1 MYHVISKRPFH
12 LRKKFEKRSIDLNNL
27 ISQYKSIHDKS
38 GNGFKLKEEVCEVE
52 SSIGQ
57 EIKSLEG
64 KIAEH
69 KFDINK
75 LHGPLNKVQRLV
87 VAMEK
92 ECD

>member
-1 MYHVISKRPFH
+1 M
-12 LRKKFEKRSIDLNNL
+12 
-27 ISQYKSIHDKS
+27 
-38 GNGFKLKEEVCEVE
+38 E

-64 KIAEH
+64 NIAEH
-69 KFDINK
+69 KFEINK

-92 ECD
+92 ECDWLEKEVKLLRIYVWETSLVHLKWSVYLVA

>member
-1 MYHVISKRPFH
+1 M
-12 LRKKFEKRSIDLNNL
+12 
-27 ISQYKSIHDKS
+27 
-38 GNGFKLKEEVCEVE
+38 E

-64 KIAEH
+64 NIAKH

-92 ECD
+92 ECDWLEEVTFLRVHVWGTSLVHLEWSVYLIACSKFPLQRHRPT

>member
-1 MYHVISKRPFH
+1 M
-12 LRKKFEKRSIDLNNL
+12 
-27 ISQYKSIHDKS
+27 
-38 GNGFKLKEEVCEVE
+38 E

-64 KIAEH
+64 NIAKH

-92 ECD
+92 ECDWLEKEVTFLRVHVWGTPLVHLKWSLYLVACSQFPLQKCIPR

>member
-1 MYHVISKRPFH
+1 M
-12 LRKKFEKRSIDLNNL
+12 
-27 ISQYKSIHDKS
+27 
-38 GNGFKLKEEVCEVE
+38 E

-64 KIAEH
+64 NIAKH

-92 ECD
+92 ECDWLEKEVT

>member
-1 MYHVISKRPFH
+1 M
-12 LRKKFEKRSIDLNNL
+12 
-27 ISQYKSIHDKS
+27 
-38 GNGFKLKEEVCEVE
+38 E

-92 ECD
+92 ECDWLEKEVTCLRFHVWGTSLVHLK